1 MQVEPEGRDQR
12 WVERGGHGQRVVQS
26 TSANLR
32 LVLQVEVDVVVGHGD
47 EKVAGL
53 RPQRR
58 PFMGFLTSERGLV
71 GHVEADHGGACA
83 TLEQIVY
90 CLWVLGDVRFGGRAY
105 IAGQRQRTAHQRHVH
120 AGILQ
125 VRSVAEYGGHGGHRA
140 RRYDGQVRAVFA
152 RGGDDE
158 IDRRAWCFRSAR
170 GVGDDCAADAVG
182 MVDRHRAGSW

>member
-1 MQVEPEGRDQR
+1 
-12 WVERGGHGQRVVQS
+12 
-26 TSANLR
+26 
-32 LVLQVEVDVVVGHGD
+32 
-47 EKVAGL
+47 
-53 RPQRR
+53 
-58 PFMGFLTSERGLV
+58 MGFLTGERGLMS
-71 GHVEADHGGACA
+71 HVEANHRGAGTA
-83 TLEQIVY
+83 LEQVISG
-90 CLWVLGDVRFGGRAY
+90 LGILGDVRFGGRAY